1 MLSYNTENHLFLSI
15 KYLITHF
22 SIWIWYCLA
31 NLGHRPILQ
40 GSQHWKC
47 LCSSFKTFCLTRYC
61 SSSPFRLHFHVF
73 LITFG
78 TTPIITIWKSLNQT
92 LCRDTDLQVGE
103 FKSPFL
109 SQMYL
114 LSCENPRRE
123 HYFSLVLLSPV
134 ESSVNC
140 TISSSLHPLPPRPL
154 TVTSPHSTAWQG
166 AGSCSGCLEQQAC
179 SVHHL
184 YTEGGRKGKGF
195 ADTRAQRL
203 DQTAVVPPLPRH
215 RHGDHKRK

>member
-1 MLSYNTENHLFLSI
+1 M
-15 KYLITHF
+15 
-22 SIWIWYCLA
+22 
-31 NLGHRPILQ
+31 
-40 GSQHWKC
+40 
-47 LCSSFKTFCLTRYC
+47 
-61 SSSPFRLHFHVF
+61 F